1 MHRSHPHP
9 ILLAAVAALV
19 ALPGCAVANNAM
31 RSDFSDFN
39 QILQTSVTQQMVLN
53 LVRLRHREVPMLLRA
68 GTLTASYE
76 SSIHASPYAAASIDG
91 NGGLSLGLD
100 YGFAS
105 KPTVTYTPVEGKDYV
120 AQFMTEVSP
129 ETFAMLVRAGWPI
142 TKLGNVLIE
151 RVTLPSGEVLIGRP
165 EAPSYPKF
173 QRFLKDLQDAEDA
186 FTLNIVAGAA
196 GKGVVLTAGGQ
207 SYPLESFQ
215 FRSLFSAMFHAAK
228 GVRTPAEQS
237 GEVGSAGAFDELT
250 IEVSDKPP
258 ANALV
263 LVQHDG
269 HFYSVARSDRR
280 SKDTLALLLELGRI
294 QAGPTGPA
302 PLVTIPAR

>member
-1 MHRSHPHP
+1 MHRPHPHP

-19 ALPGCAVANNAM
+19 ALPGCSVANNAM

-120 AQFMTEVSP
+120 EQFMTEVSP

-142 TKLGNVLIE
+142 TKLGAVLIE
-151 RVTLPSGEVLIGRP
+151 RITLPSGEVLVGRP

-173 QRFLKDLQDAEDA
+173 QQLLKDLQDAEDA
-186 FTLNIVAGAA
+186 FALTITAAPGGHGA
-196 GKGVVLTAGGQ
+196 VLTAGTH

-215 FRSLFSAMFHAAK
+215 FRSLFAALFQAAK
-228 GVRTPAEQS
+228 CVRIPAGES
-237 GEVGSAGAFDELT
+237 AEVGSSSSFEEIA
-250 IEVSDKPP
+250 IQVSDKPP
-258 ANALV
+258 ADALV
-263 LVQHDG
+263 LVAYEG
-269 HFYSVARSDRR
+269 HFYSIARSDLR
-280 SKDTLALLLELGRI
+280 SKNTLALLMELSRI
-294 QAGPTGPA
+294 QAGPVGPA
-302 PLVTIPAR
+302 PVVTIPAR